1 MYLKKI
7 FILEFLIIFIG
18 RDYNV
23 VDIYII
29 ILDRCLLEDSK
40 SVEKI

>member
-1 MYLKKI
+1 M
-7 FILEFLIIFIG
+7 FILEFLIIGIFIG
-18 RDYNV
+18 RDYNI

-29 ILDRCLLEDSK
+29 ILDRCLLEDLK